1 MTAHGLA
8 MRAEI
13 ALRCSSG
20 CSISQVAQEL
30 PLTNGTVS
38 KLRSRFVAEGVA
50 GLLDE
55 PRSGAPRRIGDHQV
69 EAVIVKTLEST
80 PRDATH
86 WSLRSMAAA
95 MGMTPPDRASDLESL
110 RPLAASQRHVQVV
123 NRPAIAREGARQRWP
138 VSRPT

>member
-1 MTAHGLA
+1 MLK
-8 MRAEI
+8 
-13 ALRCSSG
+13 
-20 CSISQVAQEL
+20 VW
-30 PLTNGTVS
+30 P
-38 KLRSRFVAEGVA
+38 

-95 MGMTPPDRASDLESL
+95 MGMTPPDRASDLESI

-123 NRPAIAREGARQRWP
+123 RLLDGTMKGVPAPRLIRFAEFRSHAFDAPQPGEYTPESTTPRGCKSTREASAILAACHTQR
-138 VSRPT
+138 